1 MKGRN
6 ITTSKGRKVETT
18 RRRGSVLILVI
29 TLLSVL
35 FVLGVAFMATM
46 NFEAELLVSESQRRR
61 ARRSVEGVVEE
72 FGSILSESLSR
83 AVGRGSAVSSS
94 TATAELPADQSLFGP
109 IEPYWVPDPPNP
121 QRLVFGWSTDANA
134 QKSGPSAGLP
144 REFVIDTAWPSGT
157 DIGWL
162 PSGMNI
168 RTCLGGIDHGLTC
181 DLFPVDSCLVSGGRC
196 VGYTV
201 VDADGDGIVDT
212 VQVEAS
218 KLGMSPEQIAAI
230 SEVVNGSAETLGH
243 VFVGL
248 RVIPH
253 GGMVN
258 LNESHP
264 RLIQTVFNLPL
275 WPIASDPPD
284 PNLNFFVH
292 RPTQTQVA
300 YSTLTEEPVLRRR
313 ALLPPADIPATRLHG
328 DRLVDPK
335 STSRPNFGA
344 DMAAQLFPPA
354 AVGFQTVLDHRYWSV
369 GPAET
374 HPFDLNFRLWDV
386 RMEPFES
393 FKMDP
398 TGAEYDRRHLVTT
411 VSHDDQLSRGEH
423 VQMPN
428 GPKTLREMMFEAN
441 QASDDPLGVGCV
453 LPLPFEFAD
462 YPHSIPNNGCDC
474 PTNPDCRFDFRK
486 GRLRLSLPW
495 LDDAFSD
502 DGNPTNDLITE
513 KQRNRLIHDAFM
525 MLVRNATQPFWE
537 EVIECRDNGDCPS
550 GLGQTCEKA
559 VGAIIGQC
567 ACANDVNC
575 QPGAVCQV
583 APSGIN
589 TCAWYRPYWEDKRSC
604 IGDIDCRLS
613 EQCEGAC
620 VDPVTQ
626 QRGTTC
632 KRKDDPVCPLTE
644 PCEAFCVDR
653 VTLQRRSL
661 SLLSRTAASLTANM
675 VDYEDADDIPTR
687 VALRSFD
694 FAGLDPRDC
703 QGGGNAGEPCR
714 IDGECPD
721 PRPGTCRTAQETAGF
736 EFGELDTFGNVRGIA
751 RPVQYV
757 YGLERQPFIT
767 EIATCLNPGGNLI
780 AWGVELF
787 NPHDEEIVIAPQY
800 FLMEDNPSTL
810 GIDHTIALSGVLK
823 PGKFTALVTGPAAG
837 KCAFGALVGPSPT
850 GQGTIRRLSGAN
862 QLTFQNGWTIYL
874 VRRLRYL
881 NPITGMMADT
891 DIVVDQFEV
900 KGPNIAQMT
909 NPPGRD
915 PATVLGFIV
924 SVERVISLDSPSIW
938 TSTVPVIAEQ
948 FDPPIPP
955 IPPMPPGHTLGS
967 SNNHKDAALRPVEA
981 RFANTGS
988 FTLPDPGSS
997 DPAVAFPTTG
1007 SMFMLVRHANRS
1019 LGDRVAGQVED
1030 LAFTTWLDDKVDVI
1044 NSTGGILATLEQA
1057 RQIDNGRMPVFD
1069 QMVPGTGGL
1078 FYSAHHVPPRLTP
1091 LNEQGGV
1098 ENLPWGQLV
1107 FDYFTALPLSSDGPY
1122 RNPTGDINFEA
1133 GKADSVPRVDLE
1145 GLRVYGR
1152 IDLNAAP
1159 WTVLQGLP
1167 FVPMEKIPPPFRPRI
1182 KLILKL
1188 NALPEDEAGI
1198 MFQELAKAIVAYR
1211 EQREI
1216 LPAAPETG
1224 DYSLNVNGRGWGVAN
1239 PAYRRGTGFLT
1250 VGELANVRHAAAVGN
1265 FYRADSG
1272 ELNAG
1277 QPDYVNAI
1285 AVLAALGDWMTV
1297 RSHVATVYGT
1307 IRGDEDRQFREEMEA
1322 QGLPPDD
1329 VVRLLAE
1336 DIASRAIRFQETLDR
1351 LPTLM
1356 GAPAPIRIGERVVGD
1371 YQDVHN
1377 N

>member
-1 MKGRN
+1 MMKRRN
-6 ITTSKGRKVETT
+6 VTTSKGRKVETA
-18 RRRGSVLILVI
+18 RRRGAVLILVI

-35 FVLGVAFMATM
+35 FVLGIAFMATM

-61 ARRSVEGVVEE
+61 ARQSVEGVVEE

-94 TATAELPADQSLFGP
+94 TTTAELPADQSLFSP
-109 IEPYWVPDPPNP
+109 IEPYWVPNPPNP
-121 QRLVFGWSTDANA
+121 QRLVFGWFTDVNA

-157 DIGWL
+157 DIPSL
-162 PSGMNI
+162 PGGM
-168 RTCLGGIDHGLTC
+168 RTCLGGIDHGLAC
-181 DLFPVDSCLVSGGRC
+181 DLLPVDSCLVSGGRC

-313 ALLPPADIPATRLHG
+313 ALLPAADMPPTRLHG

-411 VSHDDQLSRGEH
+411 VSHDDQLSRGGH
-423 VQMPN
+423 VPTPN
-428 GPKTLREMMFEAN
+428 GPKTTLRQAMFEAN
-441 QASDDPLGVGCV
+441 QASHDPLGDPNCD
-453 LPLPFEFAD
+453 LLLPFEFAN

-474 PTNPDCRFDFRK
+474 PTNPDCRIDFRK

-495 LDDAFSD
+495 LDDAFAVA
-502 DGNPTNDLITE
+502 NVPMKKRLM
-513 KQRNRLIHDAFM
+513 RLIHDAFM
-525 MLVRNATQPFWE
+525 MLVRNATQPIWE
-537 EVIECRDNGDCPS
+537 EVIECRNNGDCPFPQTCAKDV
-550 GLGQTCEKA
+550 GAITGQCVCDIDTDCPLGQRCLK
-559 VGAIIGQC
+559 GPGIIGQC
-567 ACANDVNC
+567 ACASNANC

-589 TCAWYRPYWEDKRSC
+589 TCAWYRPYWQDETKCVANGCHPGEKCDAATGLC
-604 IGDIDCRLS
+604 I
-613 EQCEGAC
+613 
-620 VDPVTQ
+620 DP
-626 QRGTTC
+626 
-632 KRKDDPVCPLTE
+632 
-644 PCEAFCVDR
+644 

-661 SLLSRTAASLTANM
+661 SLLSRTAASLAANM
-675 VDYEDADDIPTR
+675 VDYKDADDIPAR

-703 QGGGNAGEPCR
+703 QGGSNIGRACRVDAECLEDPFAGS
-714 IDGECPD
+714 
-721 PRPGTCRTAQETAGF
+721 CRTAEQTVGF

-780 AWGVELF
+780 AWSVELF
-787 NPHDEEIVIAPQY
+787 NPHDQDIATAPQY
-800 FLMEDNPSTL
+800 FLMEDNPDTT
-810 GIDHTIALSGVLK
+810 GIDHTIALTGVLL
-823 PGKFTALVTGPAAG
+823 PGEFTALVTGSAAG
-837 KCAFGALVGPSPT
+837 RCAFGALVGRSPT
-850 GQGTIRRLSGAN
+850 GEGTIRRLSGAN

-874 VRRLRYL
+874 VRRLKYL

-900 KGPNIAQMT
+900 KGPNIAQIT
-909 NPPGRD
+909 NPPDRPPGSEF
-915 PATVLGFIV
+915 TV
-924 SVERVISLDSPSIW
+924 SVERVISLGSPSIW
-938 TSTVPVIAEQ
+938 TSTVPVVKEQ
-948 FDPPIPP
+948 FNPPIA
-955 IPPMPPGHTLGS
+955 PGHTLGS
-967 SNNHKDAALRPVEA
+967 SNNHRDATLRPVEA

-988 FTLPDPGSS
+988 FALPAPGSS

-1007 SMFMLVRHANRS
+1007 SMLMLVRHANRS
-1019 LGDRVAGQVED
+1019 LADHVAGQVED
-1030 LAFTTWLDDKVDVI
+1030 LAFTTWLEDKVDVI
-1044 NSTGGILATLEQA
+1044 NSTGGILATLDQA

-1122 RNPTGDINFEA
+1122 RNPTGDISFVA

-1250 VGELANVRHAAAVGN
+1250 VGELANVRHAGALN
-1265 FYRADSG
+1265 NSYRADSN

-1285 AVLAALGDWMTV
+1285 AVLAALGDWVTV

-1307 IRGDEDRQFREEMEA
+1307 IRGDVDQSIIDPVPAVQEQLRREDVE
-1322 QGLPPDD
+1322 
-1329 VVRLLAE
+1329 
-1336 DIASRAIRFQETLDR
+1336 SRAIRFQETLDR

-1356 GAPAPIRIGERVVGD
+1356 GEPAPIRIGERVVGD
-1371 YQDVHN
+1371 YQDVYN